1 MQKFK
6 MVNHSKIIELLDM
19 KYWGF
24 WLTMFYI
31 MVLPT
36 GILAEVGVEPRK
48 IVLGTHQ
55 PLSGPMKNYAQIGR
69 GASIYFQYL
78 NDQGGIHG
86 RLLFLLQRDDR
97 FKPQRTLKLVEELVM
112 KDRVFALFSGI
123 GTETSESAMPLLKSQ
138 GVPHFFIGSNARR
151 ITEPPRH
158 GIFSMLPTPEVEARV
173 LGQYVN
179 SNHPGEKVILWFRDE
194 PEYKAASKE
203 IAQKLQGNPLQFLPS
218 KAGSSQFKAEWE
230 AIRAGNPRAVIALG
244 PYAPLIKFLRAAD
257 VSGTPIYTGNALAD
271 SSLWRMLDSRIINR
285 LRVLTSFP
293 LLIESNHPGIRLH
306 RALLREYAPDFKPGR
321 WSIYGH
327 SVAEL
332 MAEVLRRS
340 GRDLTRE
347 GAIRSAENLKS
358 WRGKLMPPVYLD
370 RNQHLSMS
378 FLRVSRIMPTKVV
391 HLSEWLDGR

>member
-1 MQKFK
+1 
-6 MVNHSKIIELLDM
+6 M

-24 WLTMFYI
+24 WLTMFFL
-31 MVLPT
+31 MVLPA
-36 GILAEVGVEPRK
+36 GILAEVGVESRK

-55 PLSGPMKNYAQIGR
+55 PLSGPMKHYAQIGR

-86 RLLFLLQRDDR
+86 RQLFLLQRDDR

-151 ITEPPRH
+151 FTEPPRH

-230 AIRAGNPRAVIALG
+230 AIQAGNPRAVIALG
-244 PYAPLIKFLRAAD
+244 PYAPLIKFLRTAD

>member
-1 MQKFK
+1 
-6 MVNHSKIIELLDM
+6 MVNHSKIIELLGM

-24 WLTMFYI
+24 WLTMFFL
-31 MVLPT
+31 MVLPI
-36 GILAEVGVEPRK
+36 GILAEAGVESRK

-86 RLLFLLQRDDR
+86 RQLFLLQRDDR

-257 VSGTPIYTGNALAD
+257 VSGTPIYSGNALAD

-293 LLIESNHPGIRLH
+293 LLIESNHHGIRLH
-306 RALLREYAPDFKPGR
+306 RALLREYAPDFKPSR

>member
-1 MQKFK
+1 
-6 MVNHSKIIELLDM
+6 M

-24 WLTMFYI
+24 WLTMFFL
-31 MVLPT
+31 MVLPA
-36 GILAEVGVEPRK
+36 GILAEVGVESRK

-86 RLLFLLQRDDR
+86 RQLFLLQRDDR

-151 ITEPPRH
+151 FTEPPRH

-230 AIRAGNPRAVIALG
+230 AIQAGNPRAVIALG

-257 VSGTPIYTGNALAD
+257 VSGTPIYSGNALAD

-306 RALLREYAPDFKPGR
+306 RALLREYAPDFKPSR

-347 GAIRSAENLKS
+347 GAIRSAEDLKS

>member
-6 MVNHSKIIELLDM
+6 MVNHAKRIELLGM
-19 KYWGF
+19 KFWGF

-138 GVPHFFIGSNARR
+138 GVPHFFIGSNARS
-151 ITEPPRH
+151 ISEPPRH

-179 SNHPGEKVILWFRDE
+179 SNHPGEKVILWLSLIHISE
-194 PEYKAASKE
+194 PT
-203 IAQKLQGNPLQFLPS
+203 
-218 KAGSSQFKAEWE
+218 
-230 AIRAGNPRAVIALG
+230 R
-244 PYAPLIKFLRAAD
+244 PY
-257 VSGTPIYTGNALAD
+257 
-271 SSLWRMLDSRIINR
+271 
-285 LRVLTSFP
+285 
-293 LLIESNHPGIRLH
+293 
-306 RALLREYAPDFKPGR
+306 
-321 WSIYGH
+321 
-327 SVAEL
+327 
-332 MAEVLRRS
+332 
-340 GRDLTRE
+340 
-347 GAIRSAENLKS
+347 
-358 WRGKLMPPVYLD
+358 
-370 RNQHLSMS
+370 
-378 FLRVSRIMPTKVV
+378 
-391 HLSEWLDGR
+391 

>member
-1 MQKFK
+1 
-6 MVNHSKIIELLDM
+6 M

-24 WLTMFYI
+24 WLTMFFL
-31 MVLPT
+31 MVLPA
-36 GILAEVGVEPRK
+36 GILAEVGVESRK

-86 RLLFLLQRDDR
+86 RQLFLLQRDDR

-158 GIFSMLPTPEVEARV
+158 GIFSMLPTPDVEARV

-203 IAQKLQGNPLQFLPS
+203 IAQKLQSNPLQFLPS

-230 AIRAGNPRAVIALG
+230 AIQAGNPRAVIALG

-293 LLIESNHPGIRLH
+293 LLIESNHQGIRLH
-306 RALLREYAPDFKPGR
+306 RALLREYAPDFKPSR

-340 GRDLTRE
+340 GRDLTRD

>member
-1 MQKFK
+1 
-6 MVNHSKIIELLDM
+6 
-19 KYWGF
+19 
-24 WLTMFYI
+24 
-31 MVLPT
+31 
-36 GILAEVGVEPRK
+36 
-48 IVLGTHQ
+48 
-55 PLSGPMKNYAQIGR
+55 
-69 GASIYFQYL
+69 
-78 NDQGGIHG
+78 
-86 RLLFLLQRDDR
+86 
-97 FKPQRTLKLVEELVM
+97 LKLVEELVM

-138 GVPHFFIGSNARR
+138 GVPHFFIGSNARS

-257 VSGTPIYTGNALAD
+257 VSGTPIYSGNALAD

-306 RALLREYAPDFKPGR
+306 RALLREYAPDFKPSR

-340 GRDLTRE
+340 GRDLNRE

>member
-1 MQKFK
+1 
-6 MVNHSKIIELLDM
+6 M

-24 WLTMFYI
+24 WLTMFFL
-31 MVLPT
+31 MVLPA
-36 GILAEVGVEPRK
+36 GILAEAGVESRK

-86 RLLFLLQRDDR
+86 RQLFLLQRDDR

-138 GVPHFFIGSNARR
+138 GVPHFFIGSNARS

-230 AIRAGNPRAVIALG
+230 AIQAGKSESGDRPWAIRPPDQVSESCRCFRHADLHRECPGRQQFVADAGFQDHQPSQGFDKL
-244 PYAPLIKFLRAAD
+244 PFADRKQSSRYSAA
-257 VSGTPIYTGNALAD
+257 SGTAQGIC
-271 SSLWRMLDSRIINR
+271 SR
-285 LRVLTSFP
+285 F
-293 LLIESNHPGIRLH
+293 
-306 RALLREYAPDFKPGR
+306 
-321 WSIYGH
+321 
-327 SVAEL
+327 
-332 MAEVLRRS
+332 
-340 GRDLTRE
+340 
-347 GAIRSAENLKS
+347 
-358 WRGKLMPPVYLD
+358 
-370 RNQHLSMS
+370 
-378 FLRVSRIMPTKVV
+378 
-391 HLSEWLDGR
+391 

>member
-1 MQKFK
+1 
-6 MVNHSKIIELLDM
+6 MVNHSKLVEKLSM

-24 WLTMFYI
+24 WLTMFYL

-36 GILAEVGVEPRK
+36 GILAEVGVESRK

-86 RLLFLLQRDDR
+86 RQLFLLQRDDR

-138 GVPHFFIGSNARR
+138 GVPHFFIGSNSRR

-218 KAGSSQFKAEWE
+218 KAESSQFKAEWD
-230 AIRAGNPRAVIALG
+230 AIQAGNPRAVIALG
-244 PYAPLIKFLRAAD
+244 PYAPLIKFLRTAD

-293 LLIESNHPGIRLH
+293 LLIEGNHQGIRLH
-306 RALLREYAPDFKPGR
+306 RALLREYAPDFKPSR

-347 GAIRSAENLKS
+347 GAIRSAEDLKS

>member
-1 MQKFK
+1 
-6 MVNHSKIIELLDM
+6 MVNHSKRIELLGM
-19 KYWGF
+19 KNWGF
-24 WLTMFYI
+24 WLTMFSL
-31 MVLPT
+31 MVLPA
-36 GILAEVGVEPRK
+36 GILAEAGVESRK

-86 RLLFLLQRDDR
+86 RQLFLLQRDDR

-257 VSGTPIYTGNALAD
+257 VSGTPIYTGNALAG
-271 SSLWRMLDSRIINR
+271 SSLWQMLDSRIINR

-306 RALLREYAPDFKPGR
+306 RALLREYAPDFKPSR

>member
-1 MQKFK
+1 
-6 MVNHSKIIELLDM
+6 MVNHSKRIELLVM

-24 WLTMFYI
+24 WLTMFFL
-31 MVLPT
+31 MFLPV
-36 GILAEVGVEPRK
+36 GILAEVGVESHK

-86 RLLFLLQRDDR
+86 RQLFLLQRDDR

-194 PEYKAASKE
+194 PEYKASSKE

-218 KAGSSQFKAEWE
+218 KAGSSQFKAEWD
-230 AIRAGNPRAVIALG
+230 AIQAGNPRAIIALG
-244 PYAPLIKFLRAAD
+244 PYAPLIKFLRTAD
-257 VSGTPIYTGNALAD
+257 VSGMPIYTGNALAD

-306 RALLREYAPDFKPGR
+306 RALLREYAPDFKPSR